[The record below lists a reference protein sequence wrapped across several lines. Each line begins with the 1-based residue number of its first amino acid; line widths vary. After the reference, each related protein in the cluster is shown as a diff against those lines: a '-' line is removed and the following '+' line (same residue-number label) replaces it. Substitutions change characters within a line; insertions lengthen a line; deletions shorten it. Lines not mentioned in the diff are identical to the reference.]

1 MFREYVRLNRIGVN
15 GYDLTPDQIQMMPER
30 LDNPIHWRKPKLVF
44 VNSMS
49 DTFHS
54 SVPDEYID
62 RIFQAMLDAPQHIFQ
77 VLTKRPN
84 RVSRWW
90 ERGSFSEWPENIW
103 LGTSVE
109 SEQYLPRID
118 RITGI
123 APVTFVSAEPLIGP
137 LPGLLQYI
145 QDGKVQWLIVGGESG
160 PKARPMEQSWVR
172 DIRDICTGA
181 DVPFFMKQWGGK
193 RPKSNGRELDGK
205 EWNEM
210 PVKLAVA

>member
-1 MFREYVRLNRIGVN
+1 
-15 GYDLTPDQIQMMPER
+15 
-30 LDNPIHWRKPKLVF
+30 
-44 VNSMS
+44 
-49 DTFHS
+49 
-54 SVPDEYID
+54 
-62 RIFQAMLDAPQHIFQ
+62 MLDAPQHIYQ
-77 VLTKRPN
+77 VLTKRAN

-90 ERGSFSEWPENIW
+90 ERSSFSEWPENIW

-109 SEQYLPRID
+109 SEQYLPRIN

-137 LPGLLQYI
+137 LPGLRQYI
-145 QDGKVQWLIVGGESG
+145 QDDKVQWLIVGGESG

-181 DVPFFMKQWGGK
+181 TVPFFMKQWGGK
-193 RPKSNGRELDGK
+193 RPKSNGRELDGR

-210 PVKLAVA
+210 PATLAVA